1 MWYYIGAAQ
10 KEHGSY
16 CKGEQGGR
24 APIVV
29 PHKEPHRRYMGRIVK
44 RNREARPQLWCQIG
58 AAQKEHGSH
67 CKEEQG
73 GRAPIVVPHKE
84 YTHTHPLDRNGLLGL
99 QIHITCTGPG
109 TNHGPRSGSVG
120 DVKAVWG
127 RVQGPD
133 LAGRNGCDRCDRAQQ
148 QIIQLIYAK
157 QIRPPPLTIQLSV

>member
-1 MWYYIGAAQ
+1 MELLYTVKQ
-10 KEHGSY
+10 
-16 CKGEQGGR
+16 R
-24 APIVV
+24 AGDLLLHVYSTVCNVSVNV
-29 PHKEPHRRYMGRIVK
+29 PQ
-44 RNREARPQLWCQIG
+44 N
-58 AAQKEHGSH
+58 

-99 QIHITCTGPG
+99 KIHITCMGPG
-109 TNHGPRSGSVG
+109 TNHGPRSGLVG
-120 DVKAVWG
+120 YVKAMWG

-157 QIRPPPLTIQLSV
+157 QIRPPPPLTIQLSV